1 MKLTKKEQKKLI
13 LQQIEQH
20 TLNHSI
26 IIDALINLL
35 IDKGIILEKEW
46 YKKVELKVK
55 QLENNIKKT
64 NTQTSDDDSKLGIYY
79 GPMGEA

>member
-1 MKLTKKEQKKLI
+1 MI

-46 YKKVELKVK
+46 YEKVQLKIK

-64 NTQTSDDDSKLGIYY
+64 NTQTSDNDSKLGIYY

>member
-1 MKLTKKEQKKLI
+1 MI
-13 LQQIEQH
+13 LQQIEHH

-46 YKKVELKVK
+46 YEKVQLKIK

>member
-1 MKLTKKEQKKLI
+1 MI

-26 IIDALINLL
+26 LIDALINLL

-46 YKKVELKVK
+46 YEIVELKVK
-55 QLENNIKKT
+55 QFENNIKKA
-64 NTQTSDDDSKLGIYY
+64 NTQTSDDDSNLGIYY

>member
-1 MKLTKKEQKKLI
+1 MI

-26 IIDALINLL
+26 VIDTLVNLL

-46 YKKVELKVK
+46 YEKVELKVK
-55 QLENNIKKT
+55 QIEDNIKKT

>member
-1 MKLTKKEQKKLI
+1 MI

-26 IIDALINLL
+26 VIDSLVNLL
-35 IDKGIILEKEW
+35 IDKGIISEKEW
-46 YKKVELKVK
+46 YKKVQSKVK
-55 QLENNIKKT
+55 QIEDNIKKT
-64 NTQTSDDDSKLGIYY
+64 NTQTSDDDSNLGIYY

>member
-1 MKLTKKEQKKLI
+1 MI

-26 IIDALINLL
+26 VIDSLVNLV
-35 IDKGIILEKEW
+35 IDKGLISEKEW
-46 YKKVELKVK
+46 YKKVQSKVN
-55 QLENNIKKT
+55 QIEDNIKKT

>member
-1 MKLTKKEQKKLI
+1 MV

-26 IIDALINLL
+26 VIDSLVNLL
-35 IDKGIILEKEW
+35 IDKGIISEKEW
-46 YKKVELKVK
+46 YKKVEIKVK
-55 QLENNIKKT
+55 QIEDNIKKT

>member
-1 MKLTKKEQKKLI
+1 M
-13 LQQIEQH
+13 
-20 TLNHSI
+20 
-26 IIDALINLL
+26 INLL

-46 YKKVELKVK
+46 YEKVQLKVK
-55 QLENNIKKT
+55 QLENNIKKA

>member
-1 MKLTKKEQKKLI
+1 MI

-26 IIDALINLL
+26 VIDALINLL

>member
-1 MKLTKKEQKKLI
+1 MI

-26 IIDALINLL
+26 VIDSLVNLL
-35 IDKGIILEKEW
+35 IDKGIISEKEW
-46 YKKVELKVK
+46 YKKVQSKVK
-55 QLENNIKKT
+55 QIEDNIKKT

>member
-1 MKLTKKEQKKLI
+1 MI

-46 YKKVELKVK
+46 YEKVQLKIK

>member
-1 MKLTKKEQKKLI
+1 MI

-26 IIDALINLL
+26 VIDALVNLL

-46 YKKVELKVK
+46 YNKVELKVK
-55 QLENNIKKT
+55 QIENNIKKA

>member
-26 IIDALINLL
+26 VIDALVNLL

-46 YKKVELKVK
+46 YNKVELKVK
-55 QLENNIKKT
+55 QLENNIKKA
-64 NTQTSDDDSKLGIYY
+64 NTQIIDDDSKLGIYY

>member
-1 MKLTKKEQKKLI
+1 MI

-46 YKKVELKVK
+46 YEKVQLKVK

>member
-1 MKLTKKEQKKLI
+1 LI

-26 IIDALINLL
+26 VIDSLVNLL

-46 YKKVELKVK
+46 YAKVESKVK
-55 QLENNIKKT
+55 QIENNIKKA
-64 NTQTSDDDSKLGIYY
+64 NTQTIDDDSKLGIYY

>member
-1 MKLTKKEQKKLI
+1 MI

-26 IIDALINLL
+26 IIDSLVNLL
-35 IDKGIILEKEW
+35 IEKGIILEKEW
-46 YKKVELKVK
+46 YEKVELKVK
-55 QLENNIKKT
+55 QLENNIKKA

>member
-1 MKLTKKEQKKLI
+1 MI

-26 IIDALINLL
+26 L
-35 IDKGIILEKEW
+35 IDKGIISEKEW
-46 YKKVELKVK
+46 YKKVQSKVK
-55 QLENNIKKT
+55 QIEDNIKKT

>member
-1 MKLTKKEQKKLI
+1 MI

-20 TLNHSI
+20 TMNHSI
-26 IIDALINLL
+26 VIDALVNLL

-46 YKKVELKVK
+46 YNKVELKVK
-55 QLENNIKKT
+55 QIENNIKKA
-64 NTQTSDDDSKLGIYY
+64 NTQTIDDDSKLGIYY

>member
-1 MKLTKKEQKKLI
+1 MI

-35 IDKGIILEKEW
+35 IDKGIILEKEC
-46 YKKVELKVK
+46 YEKVQLKIK

-64 NTQTSDDDSKLGIYY
+64 NTQTSDNDSKLGIYY

>member
-1 MKLTKKEQKKLI
+1 MI

-26 IIDALINLL
+26 VIDALVNLL
-35 IDKGIILEKEW
+35 IDKCIILEKEL
-46 YKKVELKVK
+46 YTKVESKVK
-55 QLENNIKKT
+55 QIENNINNAK
-64 NTQTSDDDSKLGIYY
+64 TQTSDDDSKLGIYY

>member
-1 MKLTKKEQKKLI
+1 MI

-46 YKKVELKVK
+46 YEKVQLKVK

-64 NTQTSDDDSKLGIYY
+64 NTQTSDNDSKLGIYY

>member
-1 MKLTKKEQKKLI
+1 MI

-26 IIDALINLL
+26 VIDALINLL

-46 YKKVELKVK
+46 YEKVQLKIK
-55 QLENNIKKT
+55 QLENNINNA
-64 NTQTSDDDSKLGIYY
+64 NTQTSDNDSKLGIYY

>member
-1 MKLTKKEQKKLI
+1 MI

-26 IIDALINLL
+26 VIDALINLL

-46 YKKVELKVK
+46 YEKVELKVK

>member
-1 MKLTKKEQKKLI
+1 MI

-26 IIDALINLL
+26 VIDALVNLL

-46 YKKVELKVK
+46 YTKVESKVK
-55 QLENNIKKT
+55 QIENNINNAK
-64 NTQTSDDDSKLGIYY
+64 TQTSDDDSKLGIYY

>member
-1 MKLTKKEQKKLI
+1 MI

-26 IIDALINLL
+26 VIDALVNLL

-46 YKKVELKVK
+46 YKKVESKVK
-55 QLENNIKKT
+55 QIENNINNA
-64 NTQTSDDDSKLGIYY
+64 NTQTIDDDSKLGIYY
-79 GPMGEA
+79 GPVGEA

>member
-1 MKLTKKEQKKLI
+1 MI

-46 YKKVELKVK
+46 YEKVQLKVK

-64 NTQTSDDDSKLGIYY
+64 NTQTSDADSKLGIYY

>member
-46 YKKVELKVK
+46 YEKVQLKIK

-64 NTQTSDDDSKLGIYY
+64 NTQTSDNDSKLGIYY

>member
-1 MKLTKKEQKKLI
+1 MI

-20 TLNHSI
+20 TINHSI
-26 IIDALINLL
+26 LIEALINLL

-46 YKKVELKVK
+46 YEKVQLKVK
-55 QLENNIKKT
+55 QLENNIKKA

>member
-1 MKLTKKEQKKLI
+1 MI

-26 IIDALINLL
+26 VIDSLVNLL

-46 YKKVELKVK
+46 YAKVESKVK
-55 QLENNIKKT
+55 QIENNIKKA

>member
-1 MKLTKKEQKKLI
+1 MKLTKREQKKLI

-46 YKKVELKVK
+46 YEKVQLKIK

-64 NTQTSDDDSKLGIYY
+64 NTQTSGNDSKLGIYY

>member
-1 MKLTKKEQKKLI
+1 MKLTKKEQKKLV

-26 IIDALINLL
+26 VIDSLVNLL
-35 IDKGIILEKEW
+35 IDKGIISEKEW
-46 YKKVELKVK
+46 YKKVQSKVK
-55 QLENNIKKT
+55 QIEDNIKKT

>member
-1 MKLTKKEQKKLI
+1 MV

-26 IIDALINLL
+26 VIDSLVNLL
-35 IDKGIILEKEW
+35 IDKGIISEKEW
-46 YKKVELKVK
+46 YKKVQSKVK
-55 QLENNIKKT
+55 QIEDNIKKT

>member
-1 MKLTKKEQKKLI
+1 MI

-35 IDKGIILEKEW
+35 IDKGIILENEW
-46 YKKVELKVK
+46 YEKVQLKVK

>member
-1 MKLTKKEQKKLI
+1 MI

-46 YKKVELKVK
+46 YTKVESKVK
-55 QLENNIKKT
+55 QIENNINNAK
-64 NTQTSDDDSKLGIYY
+64 TQTSDDDSKLGIYY

>member
-1 MKLTKKEQKKLI
+1 MV

-26 IIDALINLL
+26 VIDSLVNLL
-35 IDKGIILEKEW
+35 IDKGIISEKEW

-55 QLENNIKKT
+55 QIEDNIKKT

>member
-1 MKLTKKEQKKLI
+1 MI

-26 IIDALINLL
+26 VIDSLVNLL
-35 IDKGIILEKEW
+35 IDKGIISEKEW

-55 QLENNIKKT
+55 QIEDNIKKT

>member
-1 MKLTKKEQKKLI
+1 LI

-26 IIDALINLL
+26 VIDALVNLL

-46 YKKVELKVK
+46 YNKVELKVK
-55 QLENNIKKT
+55 QIENNIKKA
-64 NTQTSDDDSKLGIYY
+64 NTQTIDDDSKLGIYY
-79 GPMGEA
+79 GPLGEA

>member
-1 MKLTKKEQKKLI
+1 MI

-26 IIDALINLL
+26 VIDTLVNLL

-46 YKKVELKVK
+46 YEKVELKVK
-55 QLENNIKKT
+55 QIEHNIKKA